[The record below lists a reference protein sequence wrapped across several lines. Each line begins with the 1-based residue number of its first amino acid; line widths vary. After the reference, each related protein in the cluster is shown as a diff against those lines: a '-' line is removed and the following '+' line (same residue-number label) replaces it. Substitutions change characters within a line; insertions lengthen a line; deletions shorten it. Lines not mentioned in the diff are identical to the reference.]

1 MELTNDFLYET
12 FTRFNHEYFK
22 GVLVKP
28 LLGISHR
35 KNDFGYFLVK
45 PNGETWIKISDYY
58 KRDKK
63 SLEKT
68 MLHEMIHLFQYQ
80 FRLKDRKHGKDFTAL
95 ADYINKKGG
104 WDISR
109 LGYFDTD
116 TVQRNRQAIR
126 HMIAF
131 KNYNGECFLFSS
143 SKSQLRPWLRGL
155 ERNCMVNSF
164 FTFNSMDDKYDYF
177 PACRKIC
184 RSVMISDKTYQELS
198 KEHNVSIAEKRTV
211 KKNAG

>member
-1 MELTNDFLYET
+1 MELTNDFLSDT
-12 FTRFNHEYFK
+12 FDNFNQEYFK

-80 FRLKDRKHGKDFTAL
+80 FRLKDRKHGKDFTTL
-95 ADYINKKGG
+95 ANYINKKGG

-116 TVQRNRQAIR
+116 TVQRNRQAIH

-131 KNYNGECFLFSS
+131 KYYNGECFLFSS
-143 SKSQLRPWLRGL
+143 PKSQLRPWLMGL
-155 ERNCMVNSF
+155 EKNDMVKSY
-164 FTFNSMDDKYDYF
+164 FTFDTMDGKYDDF
-177 PACRKIC
+177 PACRKKC
-184 RSVMISDKTYQELS
+184 RGVIISDKMYQSIS
-198 KEHNVSIAEKRTV
+198 KEYDIIITEKWQQRKT
-211 KKNAG
+211 